1 MLREEF
7 DFKVDKLHLFGT
19 LVKPEN
25 PGPHPAVIF
34 IHGDGPI
41 NRDCNGM
48 YIPLWERFIGR
59 GYACMAWDKPGTGES
74 KGEYDRF
81 HLFQQRAE
89 VVREGVRL
97 LKKRGDID
105 PNSIGLWGISQA
117 GWVMPLVAAGS
128 EDVSFM
134 IAVSCA
140 GESGVRQSAILVR
153 SHLILEGLPE
163 EEAERY
169 GELYI
174 GRSKASTY
182 GEYLEYARPL
192 NEQRYI
198 RDSLR
203 WGKILPRDGFVPNP
217 SDFCQ
222 LIDPVP
228 YLERMSC
235 PVLAMWG
242 DKDTSIDVAQAVE
255 AYRRALTKA
264 GKSSFRLLVFPDTAH
279 NMTRTETG
287 RIEEWRREREA
298 IPEFLDTMEEWL
310 MNLRNV

>member
-1 MLREEF
+1 VHKEEF
-7 DFKVDKLHLFGT
+7 DFKVDKLHLYGT

-25 PGPHPAVIF
+25 PGPHPTVIF
-34 IHGDGPI
+34 VHWSGPI
-41 NRDCNGM
+41 NRNCNGV
-48 YIPLWERFIGR
+48 YIPLWERFVRR
-59 GYACMAWDKPGTGES
+59 GYACMSWDKPGTGES
-74 KGEYDRF
+74 KGEYDRI

-89 VVREGVRL
+89 VVREGIRF

-117 GWVMPLVAAGS
+117 GWVMPLVAACS

-140 GESGVRQSAILVR
+140 GESGVRQSAYLIR
-153 SHLILEGLPE
+153 RHLTLDGLPE

-169 GELYI
+169 SELYI
-174 GRSKASTY
+174 KRNKARTY
-182 GEYLEYARPL
+182 EEYLEYARPL
-192 NEQRYI
+192 NEQPYI
-198 RDSLR
+198 RDSLK
-203 WGKILPRDGFVPNP
+203 WGKIEPREAFVPNP
-217 SDFCQ
+217 PDFCQ

-228 YLERMSC
+228 YLEKASC

-264 GKSSFRLLVFPDTAH
+264 GNSSFRLLVFPDTAH

-287 RIEEWRREREA
+287 RPEEWRRKREA

-310 MNLRNV
+310 MGLRNF